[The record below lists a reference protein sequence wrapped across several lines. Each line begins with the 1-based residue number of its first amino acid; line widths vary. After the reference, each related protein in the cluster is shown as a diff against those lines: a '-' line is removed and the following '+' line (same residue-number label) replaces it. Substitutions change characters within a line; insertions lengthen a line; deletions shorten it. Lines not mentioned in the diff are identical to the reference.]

1 MISLIGFQDQLLN
14 VIHAELYAR
23 QVIEEDVYDTLC
35 RILFG
40 SKYIF

>member
-23 QVIEEDVYDTLC
+23 QVMEEDVL
-35 RILFG
+35 
-40 SKYIF
+40 